1 MKTQSPI
8 LKAPARIFRVTILT
22 RAKTINA
29 VNLRVIQAV
38 AVITSVT
45 DSKNYTI
52 YSVYYALGRIKFT
65 KEKDLNGNFNI
76 LTEGHYNTL
85 SN

>member
-1 MKTQSPI
+1 MEIHPPLPRESFLVAI
-8 LKAPARIFRVTILT
+8 VT

-52 YSVYYALGRIKFT
+52 YSVYDALGRIKFT

>member
-1 MKTQSPI
+1 
-8 LKAPARIFRVTILT
+8 
-22 RAKTINA
+22 
-29 VNLRVIQAV
+29 
-38 AVITSVT
+38 VITSVT

-52 YSVYYALGRIKFT
+52 YTVYDALGRIKFT

-76 LTEGHYNTL
+76 LTEGQYNTL

>member
-1 MKTQSPI
+1 VAI
-8 LKAPARIFRVTILT
+8 VT

-45 DSKNYTI
+45 DSKNYT
-52 YSVYYALGRIKFT
+52 VYTVYDALGRIKFT

-76 LTEGHYNTL
+76 LTEGQYNTL